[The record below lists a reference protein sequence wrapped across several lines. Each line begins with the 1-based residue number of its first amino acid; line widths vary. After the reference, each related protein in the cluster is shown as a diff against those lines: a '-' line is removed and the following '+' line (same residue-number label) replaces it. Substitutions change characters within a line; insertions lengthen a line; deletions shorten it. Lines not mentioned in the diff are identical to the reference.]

1 MKPQSTLA
9 VKFKPI
15 STLARPI
22 ACAVACAMALTVSQ
36 FALAHGDHKH
46 GEAHEITDNDITV
59 TTLAEGLVHPWGMVF
74 LPDGDLLLTERAGGI
89 QRLSKDG
96 KLSGRLNN
104 VPDVVAQNQG
114 GMLDITIDPDFAS
127 NKTIYFC
134 YSKESE
140 TEGKPGSSSSVA
152 KATLTDSGLENVE
165 VIFSADS
172 IVDNGFP
179 FGCRL
184 AFDAEK
190 HLYVTMGDRY
200 KYMKEAQNTDNHFGK
215 IVRINRDGSAVED
228 NPFTDGNAPEI
239 YSYGHRNVQGVTIH
253 PETGA
258 VWAMEHGP
266 KGGDEINILE
276 RGANYGWPEITYGID
291 YSGDIISDKTHM
303 DGMKQPWLYWDPSI
317 APSGLTFYQGDM
329 FKEWNGDIL
338 VGSLKFTHL
347 RRIKVE
353 DGKPGEQFEYVRDN
367 HDRIRDVEVG
377 PDGAIYLLTD
387 APNGKVLKLTK

>member
-1 MKPQSTLA
+1 MRTPTILA
-9 VKFKPI
+9 QLFKPANAFSQSI
-15 STLARPI
+15 V
-22 ACAVACAMALTVSQ
+22 CALALTVSHG
-36 FALAHGDHKH
+36 ALAHGDHEHDDDGQHIK
-46 GEAHEITDNDITV
+46 V
-59 TTLAEGLVHPWGMVF
+59 TTLAEGLEHPWGMAF
-74 LPDGDLLLTERAGGI
+74 LPNGDMLLTERVGGI

-96 KLSGRLNN
+96 KLSGRLSN
-104 VPDVVAQNQG
+104 VPEVVAQNQG
-114 GMLDITIDPDFAS
+114 GMLDIAIDPDFAS
-127 NKTIYFC
+127 NNTIYFC
-134 YSKESE
+134 YSKASDA
-140 TEGKPGSSSSVA
+140 EGKSGSSSSVA
-152 KATLTDSGLENVE
+152 KATLTNTGLEDVNE
-165 VIFSADS
+165 IFSADS
-172 IVDNGFP
+172 IVDNGFH

-184 AFDAEK
+184 VFDAEK
-190 HLYVTMGDRY
+190 QLYVAMGDRY

-215 IVRINRDGSAVED
+215 IVRINREGSAVKN
-228 NPFTDGNAPEI
+228 NPFIDGKAPEVF
-239 YSYGHRNVQGVTIH
+239 SYGHRNVQGLTVH

-276 RGANYGWPEITYGID
+276 RGANYGWPVITYGVD
-291 YSGDIISDKTHM
+291 YSGAIISDKTHM
-303 DGMKQPWLYWDPSI
+303 EGMKQPWVYWDPSI

-329 FKEWNGDIL
+329 FKEWNGDVL

-367 HDRIRDVEVG
+367 HARIRDVEVG